1 MIQLKTNHA
10 KVLISTLLV
19 TALIG
24 CGGGESGGDDS
35 GQNSGEPQVE
45 QRVVVRTETS
55 VGGAVIPESASVEL
69 GKKTVFTVLPDA
81 GFKVDTVVGCD
92 SAIEGYSITILNVT
106 QACTVNVT
114 FSQLPAVTDVRL
126 SKGPSSLLLDWP
138 AVEGATSYHVY
149 YAREPGIEPDS
160 YASKADGTW
169 LQNVQPP
176 IRISNLT
183 PHVWHVVVTAVHPEG
198 ESAPSGEI
206 NAFAATQP
214 LNDTGIDWC
223 SNAVYTT
230 SEGPVPEGGIPS
242 NDLDCSVAQDPQ
254 GIALPDGQDGH
265 FGRDA
270 QALAAKLPKVGD
282 GDGGFDFTKL
292 DANGDELAASARNW
306 SCVRDNVT
314 GLIWEVKQPAG
325 WNGLR
330 DATYSYTWYNPDN
343 STNGGNAGKQ
353 SRSNCGSSKCNTQAF
368 VNAVNNQ
375 GFCGASDWRLPSV
388 NELLSIVHSGRTL
401 PAIEQSY
408 FPHTP
413 THYSPLGAYWSSSP
427 YANASGEAWV
437 VTFGLGKVFSGSK
450 EHSALVRLVRAGQ

>member
-1 MIQLKTNHA
+1 M
-10 KVLISTLLV
+10 
-19 TALIG
+19 TALCRKGKPVMLSNNLFKSLLFASLLPPTLYG

-45 QRVVVRTETS
+45 QRIVVRTETS
-55 VGGAVIPESASVEL
+55 VGGVVMPESAAVEL

-92 SAIEGYSITILNVT
+92 SAIEGNSITILNVT

-138 AVEGATSYHVY
+138 AVAGATSYHVY

-176 IRISNLT
+176 IRIGNLT
-183 PHVWHVVVTAVHPEG
+183 PHVWHLVVTAVHPAG

-206 NAFAATQP
+206 TAFAATQP

-223 SNAVYTT
+223 ADGSQN
-230 SEGPVPEGGIPS
+230 
-242 NDLDCSVAQDPQ
+242 NLDCPVQ
-254 GIALPDGQDGH
+254 GYEGQDGEH
-265 FGRDA
+265 GRDA
-270 QALAAKLPKVGD
+270 QAAAGKLPKVGA
-282 GDGGFDFTKL
+282 GAVGFDFTKL
-292 DANGDELAASARNW
+292 DANGEELAASASDW

-325 WNGLR
+325 SAGLR
-330 DATYSYTWYNPDN
+330 DAAHTYTWYNPDN
-343 STNGGNAGKQ
+343 STNGGDAGTQ
-353 SRSNCGSSKCNTQAF
+353 NGGTCQGSACDTQAF
-368 VNAVNNQ
+368 VNAVNSQ
-375 GFCGASDWRLPSV
+375 GLCGASDWRLPSV
-388 NELLSIVHSGRTL
+388 NELLSIVHNGRFNL
-401 PAIEQSY
+401 AIEQSY
-408 FPHTP
+408 FPYTP
-413 THYSPLGAYWSSSP
+413 QYGPYWSSSP
-427 YANASGEAWV
+427 HASHSNYAGYVHFNGGGVSNSYKGNY
-437 VTFGLGKVFSGSK
+437 
-450 EHSALVRLVRAGQ
+450 HNHVRLVRAGQ